1 MSELPAQ
8 QSQESQDTS
17 SLNADAGAPQFRY
30 VEEFV
35 RYQLSQ
41 SLGGARGM
49 IESALPFI
57 AFTIA
62 WVAARQLYPAIAAAV
77 ITAALLAI
85 IRLVQRQ
92 SIKYVVQAVIPTVI
106 AVLIATRTGR
116 AQDIFLPGILYNGAL
131 AVISL
136 LTVAIRKPLVGFII
150 GAAVGDPTGWTRDR
164 GLVRMTSKLTLVL
177 AVPYI
182 TRFVI
187 QLPLFLG
194 GQVVLLGIAKVVLGW
209 PMLIAALTVIGF
221 MLSKGKTPME
231 DSALAQSASSG
242 ELPAERYVILGV
254 LRDCLYA
261 GRGRLGDVDRPVAW
275 GQHLG

>member
-1 MSELPAQ
+1 MSGPPAEQ
-8 QSQESQDTS
+8 QAGPQDAPS
-17 SLNADAGAPQFRY
+17 MKADAATPQFRY

-35 RYQLSQ
+35 RYQLSK

-62 WVAARQLYPAIAAAV
+62 WVVARQLYPAIAAAV
-77 ITAALLAI
+77 GVALLMAV

-92 SIKYVVQAVIPTVI
+92 SIKYVVQAVIPTAI

-116 AQDIFLPGILYNGAL
+116 AQDVFLPGILYNGAL

-136 LTVAIRKPLVGFII
+136 LTVLVGKPLVGFLI

-177 AVPYI
+177 AVPYV

-187 QLPLFLG
+187 QLPLFLA

-221 MLSKGKTPME
+221 MLSKGRTPME
-231 DSALAQSASSG
+231 DSALAESVLG
-242 ELPAERYVILGV
+242 LEEPAR
-254 LRDCLYA
+254 
-261 GRGRLGDVDRPVAW
+261 RG
-275 GQHLG
+275 

>member
-1 MSELPAQ
+1 
-8 QSQESQDTS
+8 
-17 SLNADAGAPQFRY
+17 LNADAGAPQFRY

-62 WVAARQLYPAIAAAV
+62 WVATRQLYPAIAAAV

-92 SIKYVVQAVIPTVI
+92 SIKYVVQAVIPTAI

-136 LTVAIRKPLVGFII
+136 LTVVIGKPLVGFII

-231 DSALAQSASSG
+231 DSALAQSVSTESS
-242 ELPAERYVILGV
+242 PQSAT
-254 LRDCLYA
+254 
-261 GRGRLGDVDRPVAW
+261 
-275 GQHLG
+275 

>member
-8 QSQESQDTS
+8 QSQGSQDTS

-92 SIKYVVQAVIPTVI
+92 SIKYVVQAVIPTAI

-136 LTVAIRKPLVGFII
+136 LTVVIGKPLVGFII

-187 QLPLFLG
+187 QLPLFLA

-231 DSALAQSASSG
+231 DSALAQSVSTESS
-242 ELPAERYVILGV
+242 PQSAT
-254 LRDCLYA
+254 
-261 GRGRLGDVDRPVAW
+261 
-275 GQHLG
+275 

>member
-8 QSQESQDTS
+8 QSQRSQKTS
-17 SLNADAGAPQFRY
+17 SLSADAGEPQFRY
-30 VEEFV
+30 VEDFV

-92 SIKYVVQAVIPTVI
+92 SIKYVVQAVIPTAI
-106 AVLIATRTGR
+106 AVLIASRTGR

-150 GAAVGDPTGWTRDR
+150 GAAVGDPTGWSRDR

-187 QLPLFLG
+187 QLPLFLA
-194 GQVVLLGIAKVVLGW
+194 GQVVLLGVAKVVLGW
-209 PMLIAALTVIGF
+209 PMLIAALTVIGL

-231 DSALAQSASSG
+231 DSALAQSVSTESS
-242 ELPAERYVILGV
+242 PQSAR
-254 LRDCLYA
+254 
-261 GRGRLGDVDRPVAW
+261 
-275 GQHLG
+275 

>member
-1 MSELPAQ
+1 MTELPA
-8 QSQESQDTS
+8 EPKAGSQDTRS
-17 SLNADAGAPQFRY
+17 NAAAEETPQFEY

-35 RYQLSQ
+35 RHQLGE

-49 IESALPFI
+49 LESALPFV

-62 WVAARQLYPAIAAAV
+62 WIIGRELYPAIGAAV
-77 ITAALLAI
+77 GTALLLAA

-92 SIKYVVQAVIPTVI
+92 SIKYVVQAVIPTAI

-136 LTVAIRKPLVGFII
+136 ASVVIRKPLVGFII
-150 GAAVGDPTGWTRDR
+150 GAAVGDPTGWAKDP

-177 AVPYI
+177 AVPYV

-187 QLPLFLG
+187 QLPLFLA
-194 GQVVLLGIAKVVLGW
+194 GQVVLLGVAKVVLGW
-209 PMLIAALTVIGF
+209 PLLIAALTVIGL
-221 MLSKGKTPME
+221 MLSKGRTPME
-231 DSALAQSASSG
+231 GS
-242 ELPAERYVILGV
+242 PLGK
-254 LRDCLYA
+254 
-261 GRGRLGDVDRPVAW
+261 RPQTA
-275 GQHLG
+275 